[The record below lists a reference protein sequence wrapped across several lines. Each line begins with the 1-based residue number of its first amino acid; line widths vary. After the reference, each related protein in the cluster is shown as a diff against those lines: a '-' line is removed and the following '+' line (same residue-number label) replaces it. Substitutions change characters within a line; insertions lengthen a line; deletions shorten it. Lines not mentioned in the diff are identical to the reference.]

1 MLRQIINWI
10 FILPIKFYQWVISP
24 MFPPSCRFQPTCS
37 HYAVDAIREWGPIKG
52 IYLAIRRVS
61 RCHPWSEGG
70 EDPVPRNP
78 KKKVRG

>member
-52 IYLAIRRVS
+52 IYLAIRRLS
-61 RCHPWSEGG
+61 R
-70 EDPVPRNP
+70 
-78 KKKVRG
+78 